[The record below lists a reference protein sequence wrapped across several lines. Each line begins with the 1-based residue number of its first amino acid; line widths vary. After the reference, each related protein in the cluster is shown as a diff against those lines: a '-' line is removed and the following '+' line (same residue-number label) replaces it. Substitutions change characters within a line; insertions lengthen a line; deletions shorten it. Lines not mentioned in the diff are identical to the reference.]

1 MFFSFFFF
9 IFVPLTTKAYEIS
22 LSFSKISY
30 VSLSNFI
37 RFIINPVT
45 LLFLIIIFLILSVFL
60 LVQDFF
66 LKEFFFVKH
75 HRLPFNRFKLVFAS
89 LLHSFKTIRQFKFK
103 HLLSVWITMVSFN
116 LPLLLFTT
124 RGNLLIRY
132 VSTETSTII
141 VWSVILSLYF
151 ACVIILFRH
160 NFKLFKKHLLW
171 NIAQAWSLFIIY
183 ILGVIIILLLISLLI
198 PQDYAISAFINVFG
212 QFNKFVSLLLF
223 VVSTFMHYAL
233 NTVTSSLS
241 ANIDHHELFEQQSF
255 DSKSIFQSPR
265 RKLFLGILTL
275 FLVVNVYYTL
285 GIIRHGSI
293 LQSSSLNQT
302 TVTSHRGYSS
312 VTPENTIVA
321 IEKAIEVFADVVEFD
336 VRVTSDSQFVLL
348 HDDNLLRTTGL
359 NMSVIRLTLD
369 SIQELDAGKWFSSD
383 FEGTRIPTLQ
393 EALETTKGRINVNL
407 DLKLNENQ
415 IYLLPRLVEI
425 IDEYEMQFQIVIT
438 STCFRCLHVI
448 KELNPNIQTGY
459 ITYRITPSLL
469 NDLNID
475 VLSVKASFVTQSM
488 VDQIHQSG
496 KQIFVWTV
504 NTRAEIERMRNLG
517 VNNIITS
524 RPTYVKEVLFELSA
538 DRFIL
543 NLIRIILN

>member
-1 MFFSFFFF
+1 
-9 IFVPLTTKAYEIS
+9 
-22 LSFSKISY
+22 
-30 VSLSNFI
+30 
-37 RFIINPVT
+37 
-45 LLFLIIIFLILSVFL
+45 
-60 LVQDFF
+60 
-66 LKEFFFVKH
+66 
-75 HRLPFNRFKLVFAS
+75 
-89 LLHSFKTIRQFKFK
+89 
-103 HLLSVWITMVSFN
+103 
-116 LPLLLFTT
+116 
-124 RGNLLIRY
+124 
-132 VSTETSTII
+132 
-141 VWSVILSLYF
+141 
-151 ACVIILFRH
+151 
-160 NFKLFKKHLLW
+160 
-171 NIAQAWSLFIIY
+171 
-183 ILGVIIILLLISLLI
+183 
-198 PQDYAISAFINVFG
+198 
-212 QFNKFVSLLLF
+212 
-223 VVSTFMHYAL
+223 MHYAL

>member
-1 MFFSFFFF
+1 M
-9 IFVPLTTKAYEIS
+9 
-22 LSFSKISY
+22 
-30 VSLSNFI
+30 
-37 RFIINPVT
+37 
-45 LLFLIIIFLILSVFL
+45 
-60 LVQDFF
+60 
-66 LKEFFFVKH
+66 
-75 HRLPFNRFKLVFAS
+75 
-89 LLHSFKTIRQFKFK
+89 
-103 HLLSVWITMVSFN
+103 
-116 LPLLLFTT
+116 
-124 RGNLLIRY
+124 IRY